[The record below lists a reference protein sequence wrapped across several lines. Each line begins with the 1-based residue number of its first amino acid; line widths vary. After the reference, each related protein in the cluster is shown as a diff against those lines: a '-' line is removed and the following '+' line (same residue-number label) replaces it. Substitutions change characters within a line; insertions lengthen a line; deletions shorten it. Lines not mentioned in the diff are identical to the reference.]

1 MYKTPFKVKY
11 DSVVIG
17 NDMLAFWLAIKT
29 PLLYAKLDLLRKD
42 WFLVSNLLEGVKIWC
57 WKILLWFQNDLLGS
71 LNTLSRND
79 LMIAHSINQF

>member
-42 WFLVSNLLEGVKIWC
+42 WFFGKQPFRRCENLVLE
-57 WKILLWFQNDLLGS
+57 
-71 LNTLSRND
+71 NTPLVPK
-79 LMIAHSINQF
+79 